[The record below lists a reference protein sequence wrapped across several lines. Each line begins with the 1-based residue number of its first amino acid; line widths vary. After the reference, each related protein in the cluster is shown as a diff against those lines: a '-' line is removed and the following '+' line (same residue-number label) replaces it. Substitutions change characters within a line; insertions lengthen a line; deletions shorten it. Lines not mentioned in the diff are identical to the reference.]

1 MGTGLPSSTWLP
13 AFYFAGRMA
22 VVQGDIE
29 ELLQALLLPDPP
41 ARRLAWDHWRAGID
55 LAALPYDCQL
65 FLPALNPSL
74 PTWLADDPAAGIFQG
89 IIRLI
94 WTQNQLRL
102 REACDVLSG
111 LQAAGVRKP
120 AVVGPLAWALLT
132 KPPAVRA
139 IPDNLM
145 FLVSRADVGIAY
157 QALLGAGWQPY
168 SEAPFGDWLD
178 WSGHVS
184 FARDNLQLHLYWR
197 VLTTKP
203 EDALECER
211 AFLAGLE
218 EIEWNGTPLLTTA
231 PEATLLH
238 ILQGSREAGSL
249 PWQADVLLTGAPR
262 MNWTRFRKLA
272 LQFSPAALERLAELH
287 RWNALLAPPFPP
299 DRRSLLRRKLR
310 LFWSEYRAAS
320 YSRREPPRWLG
331 FLQFLQ
337 ARWNAPSIWQMPWAG
352 ARRAFHYR
360 RTLLR

>member
-1 MGTGLPSSTWLP
+1 M
-13 AFYFAGRMA
+13 
-22 VVQGDIE
+22 
-29 ELLQALLLPDPP
+29 
-41 ARRLAWDHWRAGID
+41 
-55 LAALPYDCQL
+55 
-65 FLPALNPSL
+65 
-74 PTWLADDPAAGIFQG
+74 
-89 IIRLI
+89 I

-211 AFLAGLE
+211 AFLARLE
-218 EIEWNGTPLLTTA
+218 EIEWNGTPLLTTS

-249 PWQADVLLTGAPR
+249 PWQADVLLTGTPR

-272 LQFSPAALERLAELH
+272 LRFSPAALERLAELH
-287 RWNALLAPPFPP
+287 RWNPLLAPPFPP
-299 DRRSLLRRKLR
+299 DRHSLLRRKLR

-320 YSRREPPRWLG
+320 YSRRNLRVGWDFFSFCKRVGTHRRSGRCPGPEQDARSITAGPCCGKHPGDRERDSTNRSQRRLVPACSRYRSHGQSMLNGLRTSRYPAGSRISASWRHIEPSHSVDS
-331 FLQFLQ
+331 
-337 ARWNAPSIWQMPWAG
+337 ARK
-352 ARRAFHYR
+352 
-360 RTLLR
+360 

>member
-1 MGTGLPSSTWLP
+1 
-13 AFYFAGRMA
+13 MA

-55 LAALPYDCQL
+55 LAALPYDCQP
-65 FLPALNPSL
+65 FLPALSHSL
-74 PTWLADDPAAGIFQG
+74 STWLADDPAAGIFQG

-102 REACDVLSG
+102 RDACDVLSR
-111 LQAAGVRKP
+111 LQAAGVRQP

-132 KPPAVRA
+132 NPPAVRA
-139 IPDNLM
+139 IPNNLM
-145 FLVSRADVGIAY
+145 FLVSRADVGKAY

-168 SEAPFGDWLD
+168 SDAPFGDWLD

-184 FARDNLQLHLYWR
+184 FARDDLQLHLCWR
-197 VLTTKP
+197 VLITKP
-203 EDALECER
+203 EDAIECER
-211 AFLAGLE
+211 AFLARLQ
-218 EIEWNGTPLLTTA
+218 EIEWNRTPLLTTA

-238 ILQGSREAGSL
+238 ILQGSPESGSL
-249 PWQADVLLTGAPR
+249 PWQADVLLTGTPR
-262 MNWTRFRKLA
+262 TNWTRFRKLA
-272 LQFSPAALERLAELH
+272 LRFSPAALERLAELH
-287 RWNALLAPPFPP
+287 RWNPLLAPPLTP

-320 YSRREPPRWLG
+320 YSRREPPGWLG

-337 ARWNAPSIWQMPWAG
+337 ARWNAPSMWQMPLAG